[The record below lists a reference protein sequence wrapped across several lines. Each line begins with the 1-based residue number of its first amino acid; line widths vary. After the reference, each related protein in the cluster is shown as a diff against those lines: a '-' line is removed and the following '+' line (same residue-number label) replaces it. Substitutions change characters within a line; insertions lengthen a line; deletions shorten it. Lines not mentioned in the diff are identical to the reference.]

1 MDLVTTLAKEF
12 GKLYEKNFDGY
23 FIAKGVL
30 KLSNNFCYKDL
41 EMDYNLKSKIIRDSL
56 QVKICESSIFS
67 DDEKRATLTLTL
79 MKPKSNRNFKDKIE
93 SPNWQKA
100 LSEFNTEDSICCKS
114 KFYKKKK
121 SFIKE
126 EIQSFCNFVGDFNPI
141 HEGKNAVVPGM
152 LILKYIVENI
162 AKENINFTTLNIRFL
177 EPLFVEE
184 IFDLKIDEEDFFM
197 CSKNKLFIRGKFLN
211 EE

>member
-1 MDLVTTLAKEF
+1 MDLVSILAKEF

-30 KLSNNFCYKDL
+30 KLSNNLYYKDL
-41 EMDYNLKSKIIRDSL
+41 EMNYNLKSKIIRDSSS
-56 QVKICESSIFS
+56 VKICESSIFLA
-67 DDEKRATLTLTL
+67 DKKKATLTLTL
-79 MKPKSNRNFKDKIE
+79 MKPKSNRNFKDRIE
-93 SPNWQKA
+93 NYNWQKT
-100 LSEFNTEDSICCKS
+100 LSEFNIEEGTICRK

-121 SFIKE
+121 CFTKE
-126 EIQSFCNFVGDFNPI
+126 EILTFCNFIGDFNPI

-152 LILKYIVENI
+152 MILKYIVESI
-162 AKENINFTTLNIRFL
+162 AKENINFITLNIRFL

-184 IFDLKIDEEDFFM
+184 NLNLKIDGEDFFAY
-197 CSKNKLFIRGKFLN
+197 SKNKLFIRGKFLN